1 MILCSYV
8 FNLPL
13 MKSYYIILVG
23 VLITSCTLAQTLSIK
38 NCEVTVKSSFRGL
51 SVVNDSVVWV
61 SGSAGWV
68 GRSLNG
74 AATWTFKQVEG
85 FEKVDFRSLY
95 AFDSQTAIIANAG
108 SPANI
113 LRTTDGGETWK
124 AVYTNVHK
132 DAFFDGVDFWNNNEG
147 IMYGDPIDGRMLL
160 VKTSDGGKTW
170 QELPDAQRP
179 LLKEGEASFAAS
191 GTGIRCYD
199 KSLLMIS
206 TGGKVSKLY
215 STTNFGKK
223 WSVQS
228 PPVIQGESS
237 TGIFSFAFRDK
248 NTGILVGGDY
258 LKDSLK
264 IQHVLLTENSGKT
277 WSAPTTPTRGYRECV
292 EFISDQLVLSTG
304 PSGTDVSYNKG
315 NDWQTFSDEKGFH
328 VVRKARKGKLI
339 VMAGSSKISTIK

>member
-147 IMYGDPIDGRMLL
+147 IMYGDR
-160 VKTSDGGKTW
+160 S
-170 QELPDAQRP
+170 
-179 LLKEGEASFAAS
+179 
-191 GTGIRCYD
+191 
-199 KSLLMIS
+199 
-206 TGGKVSKLY
+206 
-215 STTNFGKK
+215 
-223 WSVQS
+223 
-228 PPVIQGESS
+228 
-237 TGIFSFAFRDK
+237 
-248 NTGILVGGDY
+248 
-258 LKDSLK
+258 
-264 IQHVLLTENSGKT
+264 
-277 WSAPTTPTRGYRECV
+277 
-292 EFISDQLVLSTG
+292 
-304 PSGTDVSYNKG
+304 
-315 NDWQTFSDEKGFH
+315 
-328 VVRKARKGKLI
+328 
-339 VMAGSSKISTIK
+339 